1 MSFLLAKSLSSLCF
15 DNVTLCSF
23 KVPFDDLFIVLI
35 ENEYSQDYVHYVHK
49 GMSTFEIS
57 ELPNVSSV
65 SFAPG
70 IQHVTPPLSKDQC
83 SGGTLE
89 VRNDSV
95 GMQCLSLVVV
105 FLKERSLVI
114 VQKCRE
120 TLQQGK
126 SRWMSPLFSQGT

>member
-1 MSFLLAKSLSSLCF
+1 MIICYY
-15 DNVTLCSF
+15 
-23 KVPFDDLFIVLI
+23 PDDLFIILI
-35 ENEYSQDYVHYVHK
+35 ENAYSQGYVHYVHK
-49 GMSTFEIS
+49 GVCTFEIS